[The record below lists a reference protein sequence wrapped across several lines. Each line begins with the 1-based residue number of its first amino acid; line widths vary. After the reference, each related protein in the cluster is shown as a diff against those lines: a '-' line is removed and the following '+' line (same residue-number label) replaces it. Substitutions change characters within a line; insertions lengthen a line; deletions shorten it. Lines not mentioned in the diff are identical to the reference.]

1 MATGIKGLAEADD
14 FKGLVTAMS
23 LPLEERDLAVTH
35 GAEQIVFKLLSHLEA
50 HGDLI
55 RSSQTSSIVTS
66 MREVV
71 EQFLVQCVIPLA
83 AAVFHAFDSFTRD
96 FQPAMSKLVGCD

>member
-1 MATGIKGLAEADD
+1 M
-14 FKGLVTAMS
+14 TAIS

-35 GAEQIVFKLLSHLEA
+35 GAEQIAFKLLSHLEA

-71 EQFLVQCVIPLA
+71 EQFLAQCVIPHA
-83 AAVFHAFDSFTRD
+83 DAVFHAFDSFTRD
-96 FQPAMSKLVGCD
+96 FQPAMTKLVGCDCGCWQFRIEQ